1 MRQNVD
7 TAVLKLNIHIEVFE
21 KLWVDVQV
29 THHDTVCNLVRLKFL
44 RSKNIVVNISLSMW

>member
-7 TAVLKLNIHIEVFE
+7 TVVLKLNIHIEVFE

-29 THHDTVCNLVRLKFL
+29 THHDTVCNLVRLKDP
-44 RSKNIVVNISLSMW
+44 RI